1 MEGNNQDN
9 ETKKNNSTE
18 TSAGVNENTDTT
30 TEVNDSVVE
39 TISEVEIATPV
50 AVEEDMVVLTNSE
63 SVKSSLPI
71 KQYIIAAVVITIIG
85 MALWYGLEKQG
96 RVQTGVFDRISAMV
110 KPEASVAVVNGI
122 KISKTQYE
130 KSREQIIASAGQQGL
145 DMTDEKIKAEIDAQ
159 AIDVLINTELLKQVA
174 EEAGVVVTP
183 EQIETRYQEVI
194 ASVGGADELTKRMTE
209 LGITE
214 TSLRS
219 DIEGE
224 ILIQSYLADA
234 VDTSGV
240 TVAEADITTA
250 YENAG
255 GVDAGLPALAD
266 VRDQIE
272 AQLKSAKE
280 QELITN
286 FIKTL
291 KDKATIE
298 VLI

>member
-50 AVEEDMVVLTNSE
+50 AIEEDMVVLTNSE

-96 RVQTGVFDRISAMV
+96 RVQTGVFDRISALV

-130 KSREQIIASAGQQGL
+130 KSREQIIASASQQGL

-214 TSLRS
+214 AGLRS

-240 TVAEADITTA
+240 TVEETDITTA

-255 GVDAGLPALAD
+255 GADAGLPALAD